1 MTPDYNLIYENYKSS
16 KNRTIHPFIRELYD
30 QHLLES
36 IRKTDSDHILATLAF
51 TWTEYNQLY
60 KIVSYNN
67 KTDKIAKVSPVKTT
81 GTNRFMVYGHL
92 LINNSSLLIEDSAI
106 YTSVAIISDNYFFI
120 SQPIFI
126 KPEYKIN
133 IYNFFP
139 SRNKFTKSIN
149 FHFNHLIFCTTGVY
163 DVLRL
168 IKKDPEQYVNIHLPE
183 NQATVEP
190 KEFFK
195 TLGIDSA
202 YATTHHY
209 IEEIHTALFNSQS
222 TKIVLG

>member
-36 IRKTDSDHILATLAF
+36 IKKVDSDHILATLAF

-60 KIVSYNN
+60 KTVTYD
-67 KTDKIAKVSPVKTT
+67 KTDKIAKVSPVKLTD
-81 GTNRFMVYGHL
+81 TNHFMVYGHL

-106 YTSVAIISDNYFFI
+106 YASVSIISDKYFCI
-120 SQPIFI
+120 SKPIFI
-126 KPEYKIN
+126 KPNYKIK

-139 SRNKFTKSIN
+139 TRNKFTKDIN
-149 FHFNHLIFCTTGVY
+149 FHFNHLIFCTSSRY

-168 IKKDPEQYVNIHLPE
+168 IKKDPEKYVNIHLPD
-183 NQATVEP
+183 NQNTVEE

-195 TLGIDSA
+195 ILGIDSA
-202 YATTHHY
+202 FATTHHY
-209 IEEIHTALFNSQS
+209 IEEMHTALFNSQS
-222 TKIVLG
+222 TNIVFI